1 MGVLGT
7 INKQCGCI
15 RLWSNGFVPMWGAYI
30 GEDSTKNPYSND
42 YEPYISETEENTFY
56 VQENYDPMSDTDP
69 IARKHSEDANMT
81 ADQVL
86 SLASYVKL
94 VVIRP
99 EDEDNPNTVQMV
111 NNNLTLK
118 DLIDFAAPMIT
129 AVVLTEG
136 QTTAT
141 PLDGNS
147 QPLLANK
154 ELIIT
159 FRATIDATVTLN
171 STTGQLTMT
180 EPGQDGQV
188 LTIMYRRKIS

>member
-15 RLWSNGFVPMWGAYI
+15 RLWPNGFVPMWGAYI
-30 GEDSTKNPYSND
+30 GEDSTKNPYSHD
-42 YEPYISETEENTFY
+42 YQPYISETEENTFY

-81 ADQVL
+81 ADQLL

-99 EDEDNPNTVQMV
+99 EDEDNPNTVQMA

-141 PLDGNS
+141 PMSGDD
-147 QPLLANK
+147 PLLRGK
-154 ELIIT
+154 EIIIS
-159 FRATIDATVTLN
+159 FRTAPDAGTTLN
-171 STTGQLTMT
+171 SSTGQLTLT
-180 EPGQDGQV
+180 EPGQEGQV